1 MVSETQPTSALH
13 VFFILPADDKS
24 ANIRFLFHFIQIVW
38 ATLDVMSH
46 AALYNFC
53 NLNLVYSL
61 LYWNPP
67 WVEFS
72 NTPESSFCNGKTFV
86 SSHRNGFIKIHSG
99 ETYFTLL
106 FLLFITAHSWGDK
119 NLACVRLHFQCD
131 RVWRVLISA
140 SLCLT
145 GVVKLLG
152 GDSEERCQ
160 RGRPR
165 HNPLSQSTRGTGCF
179 AHHQSP
185 AAR

>member
-13 VFFILPADDKS
+13 VFFILPADDRG

-53 NLNLVYSL
+53 NLYLVYSL
-61 LYWNPP
+61 LNWNPP

-99 ETYFTLL
+99 KHTS
-106 FLLFITAHSWGDK
+106 FLSFCVYYSSQLWSDK
-119 NLACVRLHFQCD
+119 SLPCVRLHFQCD
-131 RVWRVLISA
+131 RVWRVFISV

-145 GVVKLLG
+145 GVVELLG

-160 RGRPR
+160 RGRPS

-185 AAR
+185 AAQ